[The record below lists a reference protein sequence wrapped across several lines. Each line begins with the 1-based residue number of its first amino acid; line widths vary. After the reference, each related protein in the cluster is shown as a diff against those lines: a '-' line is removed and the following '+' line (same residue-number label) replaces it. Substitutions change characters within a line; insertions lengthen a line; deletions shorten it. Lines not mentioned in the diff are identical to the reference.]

1 MHRGVRPVA
10 LQAAVVA
17 LALAGAACGSASEDE
32 ATPAPVATPSSPQAA
47 SEPAD
52 PQPTKAAEDARPA
65 PRLKARLDAGEVALV
80 DLRGRI
86 GIRPRALEFAK
97 GGRME
102 DVEWSRWT
110 DRGAVGTGR
119 MVGLVCDPTCA
130 QGTTIT
136 VPATITLSRPVACP
150 AGRFFD
156 RGRIEVASDDPD
168 AQSTSWLAAPC

>member
-1 MHRGVRPVA
+1 MRRPTVCA
-10 LQAAVVA
+10 L
-17 LALAGAACGSASEDE
+17 LALTLCAAACGSSEDQ
-32 ATPAPVATPSSPQAA
+32 APPAPVATAA
-47 SEPAD
+47 PAAAGEPAD
-52 PQPTKAAEDARPA
+52 PQPTKAAEDARPG

-80 DLRGRI
+80 DMVGRI
-86 GIRPRALEFAK
+86 GIRPRSIEFAK

-102 DVEWSRWT
+102 DVEWTRWT
-110 DRGAVGTGR
+110 DRGAEGSGR

-136 VPATITLSRPVACP
+136 VPATITLRQPVACP
-150 AGRFFD
+150 TGRFFD